1 MHRIPSSKMLQD
13 KRFGLCLTPA
23 CIIFKVENFSTKV
36 VLNEKIMSKKYDTAN
51 DYVLKGIFLFHKRM

>member
-1 MHRIPSSKMLQD
+1 MLQD